1 MEQCFKQKSSFRT
14 IRIILFSLSM
24 LFAYATNGYAQNM
37 VRGVVTDVTGDPLP
51 GGSVVVKGT
60 TTGTTTDIDGRYS
73 INASNTAT
81 LEFSYIGMNKQEIK
95 VNGRSTINIILKEDV
110 ANLDEVVV
118 VGYGTQKKAHLTRSV
133 ATVSQKDML

>member
-51 GGSVVVKGT
+51 GVSVVVKGT

-95 VNGRSTINIILKEDV
+95 VNAVRST
-110 ANLDEVVV
+110 
-118 VGYGTQKKAHLTRSV
+118 S
-133 ATVSQKDML
+133 S

>member
-51 GGSVVVKGT
+51 GVSVVV
-60 TTGTTTDIDGRYS
+60 
-73 INASNTAT
+73 
-81 LEFSYIGMNKQEIK
+81 
-95 VNGRSTINIILKEDV
+95 
-110 ANLDEVVV
+110 
-118 VGYGTQKKAHLTRSV
+118 
-133 ATVSQKDML
+133 

>member
-51 GGSVVVKGT
+51 GVSVVVKGT
-60 TTGTTTDIDGRYS
+60 TTGTTTDIDVD
-73 INASNTAT
+73 T
-81 LEFSYIGMNKQEIK
+81 LSMHPTLPLLN
-95 VNGRSTINIILKEDV
+95 SHT
-110 ANLDEVVV
+110 
-118 VGYGTQKKAHLTRSV
+118 SV
-133 ATVSQKDML
+133 

>member
-51 GGSVVVKGT
+51 GVSVVVKGT

-95 VNGRSTINIILKEDV
+95 VN
-110 ANLDEVVV
+110 
-118 VGYGTQKKAHLTRSV
+118 
-133 ATVSQKDML
+133 

>member
-1 MEQCFKQKSSFRT
+1 MEQCFKQKVVSEQSESYYSHCRCFLR
-14 IRIILFSLSM
+14 M
-24 LFAYATNGYAQNM
+24 PQNGYAQNM

-51 GGSVVVKGT
+51 GVSVVVKGT

-95 VNGRSTINIILKEDV
+95 SERTQYDQHHLK
-110 ANLDEVVV
+110 
-118 VGYGTQKKAHLTRSV
+118 RRCR
-133 ATVSQKDML
+133 

>member
-51 GGSVVVKGT
+51 GVSVVVKGT

-81 LEFSYIGMNKQEIK
+81 LEWN
-95 VNGRSTINIILKEDV
+95 TKESSLNRICSHGISKRYV
-110 ANLDEVVV
+110 ENNC
-118 VGYGTQKKAHLTRSV
+118 Q
-133 ATVSQKDML
+133 

>member
-51 GGSVVVKGT
+51 GVSVVVKGT
-60 TTGTTTDIDGRYS
+60 LS
-73 INASNTAT
+73 MHPT
-81 LEFSYIGMNKQEIK
+81 LPLLNSH
-95 VNGRSTINIILKEDV
+95 T
-110 ANLDEVVV
+110 
-118 VGYGTQKKAHLTRSV
+118 SV
-133 ATVSQKDML
+133 

>member
-51 GGSVVVKGT
+51 GVSVVSKVRPQVPLPILT
-60 TTGTTTDIDGRYS
+60 VD
-73 INASNTAT
+73 T
-81 LEFSYIGMNKQEIK
+81 LSMHPTLPLLN
-95 VNGRSTINIILKEDV
+95 SHT
-110 ANLDEVVV
+110 
-118 VGYGTQKKAHLTRSV
+118 SV
-133 ATVSQKDML
+133 

>member
-51 GGSVVVKGT
+51 GVSVVVKGT

-73 INASNTAT
+73 LSMHPT
-81 LEFSYIGMNKQEIK
+81 LPLLNSH
-95 VNGRSTINIILKEDV
+95 T
-110 ANLDEVVV
+110 
-118 VGYGTQKKAHLTRSV
+118 SV
-133 ATVSQKDML
+133 

>member
-51 GGSVVVKGT
+51 GVSVVVKGT

-73 INASNTAT
+73 INVPSTGT
-81 LEFSYIGMNKQEIK
+81 LIF
-95 VNGRSTINIILKEDV
+95 
-110 ANLDEVVV
+110 
-118 VGYGTQKKAHLTRSV
+118 
-133 ATVSQKDML
+133 